1 MNELYHH
8 GVKGQKWGVR
18 RYQNKD
24 GTLTPE
30 GKIRVAA
37 RNNVIRNIQYT
48 DDVNNIVSTLSTKEK
63 KLLGAPLDK
72 DWIEKKYE
80 AETLSNIAKTFVTKI
95 GNTPVSALEIWT
107 NGGRTGQIAIVTR
120 NDEKYR
126 RKGYASKEVERAI
139 KWVERYGNKSID
151 ELEWW
156 ADKSNTG
163 SRYLAEKYGFE
174 IADNLGSDNDVRY
187 IRKVKKNKH
196 TKTIVK
202 DSP

>member
-1 MNELYHH
+1 MNELYHY
-8 GVKGQKWGVR
+8 GVKGMKWGVR

-24 GTLTPE
+24 GSLTLA
-30 GKIRVAA
+30 GKKRVVD
-37 RNNVIRNIQYT
+37 RNNIIRNRQYT
-48 DDVNNIVSTLSTKEK
+48 DDVNNIVSTLSAKEK

-80 AETLSNIAKTFVTKI
+80 AETLSNIAKTFVTKV

-156 ADKSNTG
+156 VDKSNTA
-163 SRYLAEKYGFE
+163 SRRLAEKYGFE
-174 IADNLGSDNDVRY
+174 IADDIETSNDIRY
-187 IRKVKKNKH
+187 IRKVKK
-196 TKTIVK
+196 
-202 DSP
+202 

>member
-1 MNELYHH
+1 MNALYHY
-8 GVKGQKWGVR
+8 GIKGQKWGVR

-24 GTLTPE
+24 GSLTLA
-30 GKIRVAA
+30 GKKRVVD
-37 RNNVIRNIQYT
+37 RNNIIRNRQYT

-80 AETLSNIAKTFVTKI
+80 AETLSNIAKTFVTKV

-151 ELEWW
+151 ELEWFV
-156 ADKSNTG
+156 DKSNIG
-163 SRYLAEKYGFE
+163 SRRLAEKYGFE
-174 IADNLGSDNDVRY
+174 IADNLETSNDIRY
-187 IRKVKKNKH
+187 IRKVKK
-196 TKTIVK
+196 
-202 DSP
+202 

>member
-1 MNELYHH
+1 MNALYHY
-8 GVKGQKWGVR
+8 GIKGQKCGVR

-24 GTLTPE
+24 GSLTLA
-30 GKIRVAA
+30 GKKRVVD
-37 RNNVIRNIQYT
+37 RNNIIRNKQYT

-80 AETLSNIAKTFVTKI
+80 TETLSNIAKTFVTKV

-151 ELEWW
+151 ELEWFV
-156 ADKSNTG
+156 DKSNTA
-163 SRYLAEKYGFE
+163 SRLLAEKYGFE
-174 IADNLGSDNDVRY
+174 IADNLETSNDIRY
-187 IRKVKKNKH
+187 IRKVKK
-196 TKTIVK
+196 
-202 DSP
+202 

>member
-1 MNELYHH
+1 MYYETDYLSHH

-24 GTLTPE
+24 GSLTPE
-30 GKIRVAA
+30 GKIRVIA
-37 RNNVIRNIQYT
+37 RNNIIRNRPYT
-48 DDVNNIVSTLSTKEK
+48 DDVNNIISTLSIEEK
-63 KLLGAPLDK
+63 KLLGAPSDK

-80 AETLSNIAKTFVTKI
+80 AETLSNKAKTFVTKV
-95 GNTPVSALEIWT
+95 GDTPVSALEIWT

-151 ELEWW
+151 ELEWF

-174 IADNLGSDNDVRY
+174 IADNPESDNEVRY
-187 IRKVKKNKH
+187 IRKVKNNTQKQQ
-196 TKTIVK
+196 
-202 DSP
+202 

>member
-1 MNELYHH
+1 MTKYYLAHH
-8 GVKGQKWGVR
+8 GIKGQKWGVR

-24 GTLTPE
+24 GSLTHE
-30 GKIRVAA
+30 GKIRVAD
-37 RNNVIRNIQYT
+37 RNNIIRNRQYT

-63 KLLGAPLDK
+63 KLLGAPLDE
-72 DWIEKKYE
+72 DWIDKKYE
-80 AETLSNIAKTFVTKI
+80 AETLSNIAKTFITKI
-95 GNTPVSALEIWT
+95 GDTPVSALEIWT
-107 NGGRTGQIAIVTR
+107 NGGRTGQIAIATS

-151 ELEWW
+151 ELEWF

-174 IADNLGSDNDVRY
+174 IADNPGSDNYVRY
-187 IRKVKKNKH
+187 IRKVKK
-196 TKTIVK
+196 VK
-202 DSP
+202 KK